1 METLLGVWRLL
12 LLAGSLVFPQLLGI
26 LLYYK
31 LSRVPRWVAAIA
43 AALAPAI
50 FFFWFTRMLMIA
62 NLREA
67 YAHGERCG
75 MPAVAAGILLLMGT
89 TIELFGGIFTQ
100 IFLATKRRRK
110 AKSFVTQ
117 SN

>member
-1 METLLGVWRLL
+1 METLFIVWRLL
-12 LLAGSLVFPQLLGI
+12 VLAGALVFPQLLGI

-50 FFFWFTRMLMIA
+50 FFFWFTRMLMMA
-62 NLREA
+62 DLREA

-75 MPAVAAGILLLMGT
+75 MPALAAAFLLLAGT
-89 TIELFGGIFTQ
+89 TLQLFGGIFTQ
-100 IFLATKRRRK
+100 IILAARRRRK
-110 AKSFVTQ
+110 VNSVVA
-117 SN
+117 

>member
-1 METLLGVWRLL
+1 METLLVVWRFMLL
-12 LLAGSLVFPQLLGI
+12 GGILVFPQLLGV
-26 LLYYK
+26 LLYFK
-31 LSRVPRWVAAIA
+31 LSRVPRWIAAIA

-75 MPAVAAGILLLMGT
+75 MPAVAAGILLLAGT
-89 TIELFGGIFTQ
+89 TIQLFGGIFIQ
-100 IFLATKRRRK
+100 IILSARRRLK
-110 AKSFVTQ
+110 AS
-117 SN
+117 SLSA